1 MIEKRIVF
9 LGTPEI
15 SADLLKGMV
24 EQGFH
29 IVGVVTKE
37 DKVRGRNNK
46 IEESPVAKMARELNI
61 PVHKPHRLNKDFD
74 FIKALEPDLL
84 LTFAY
89 GQLISDEVL
98 ALSKEKPLNVHASLL
113 PKYRGAAPIQYALR
127 EGEEKTGVSLMEM
140 VHEMD
145 AGDVYAVKELTINM
159 EDNYTSLA
167 SRLSS
172 LALSLVTESLPL
184 YFEHRLVGVKQDPT
198 KVTFCPSIKKEE
210 EHLNLSLAPQDF
222 VNQVR
227 SLSLT
232 PGGYLL
238 EGEQILKVYQACVY
252 SDEVTAEKGT
262 IVLAKKKQIILQLE
276 NGQVALE
283 MLQRPGKKIM
293 SAQDFNNGVR
303 NFEGT
308 ILK

>member
-1 MIEKRIVF
+1 M
-9 LGTPEI
+9 
-15 SADLLKGMV
+15 
-24 EQGFH
+24 
-29 IVGVVTKE
+29 
-37 DKVRGRNNK
+37 
-46 IEESPVAKMARELNI
+46 EESPVAKMARELNI

-127 EGEEKTGVSLMEM
+127 DGEEKTGVSLMEM

-145 AGDVYAVKELTINM
+145 AGDVYAVKELTINK

-172 LALSLVTESLPL
+172 LALSLVTESFPL

-238 EGEQILKVYQACVY
+238 EGEQILKVYQARVY
-252 SDEVTAEKGT
+252 SDEVSAEKGT

>member
-46 IEESPVAKMARELNI
+46 MEESPVAKMARELNI

-127 EGEEKTGVSLMEM
+127 DGEEKTGVSLMEM

-167 SRLSS
+167 SRLSK

-184 YFEHRLVGVKQDPT
+184 YFEHQLVSVKQDPT

-210 EHLNLSLAPQDF
+210 EHLNLSLAPQNF

-238 EGEQILKVYQACVY
+238 EGEQILKVYQARVY
-252 SDEVTAEKGT
+252 SDEVSAEKGT

>member
-127 EGEEKTGVSLMEM
+127 DGEEKTGVSLMEM

-145 AGDVYAVKELTINM
+145 AGDVYAKEEIAIDE
-159 EDNYTSLA
+159 EDNY
-167 SRLSS
+167 SS
-172 LALSLVTESLPL
+172 LCEKIQILALDMAKKYLPL
-184 YFEHRLVGVKQDPT
+184 YFDNKLEPVKQDESL
-198 KVTFCPSIKKEE
+198 VTFCPSIKREE
-210 EHLNLSLAPQDF
+210 EKLDLNLCAEDF
-222 VNQVR
+222 VNYVR
-227 SLSLT
+227 SLADNV
-232 PGGYLL
+232 GAYLML
-238 EGEQILKVYQACVY
+238 DGEIFKIFKAKKVNSILDHEVGVIVKAYKKELLLQLKDGQVNLLKVQ
-252 SDEVTAEKGT
+252 
-262 IVLAKKKQIILQLE
+262 KQ
-276 NGQVALE
+276 
-283 MLQRPGKKIM
+283 GKKVV
-293 SAQDFNNGVR
+293 SNVDFINGNKNV
-303 NFEGT
+303 EGKK
-308 ILK
+308 LS

>member
-46 IEESPVAKMARELNI
+46 IEESPVAKKARELNI

-127 EGEEKTGVSLMEM
+127 DGEEKTGVSLMEM

-145 AGDVYAVKELTINM
+145 AGDVYAVKELTINK

-167 SRLSS
+167 SRLSK

-184 YFEHRLVGVKQDPT
+184 YFEHRLVSVKQDPT

-210 EHLNLSLAPQDF
+210 EHLNLSLAPQNF

-238 EGEQILKVYQACVY
+238 EGEQILKVYQARVY
-252 SDEVTAEKGT
+252 SDEVSAEKGT

-308 ILK
+308 ILE

>member
-98 ALSKEKPLNVHASLL
+98 ALSKEKRLNVHASLL

-127 EGEEKTGVSLMEM
+127 DGEEKTGVSLMEM

-145 AGDVYAVKELTINM
+145 AGDVYAVKELTINK

-167 SRLSS
+167 SRLSN
-172 LALSLVTESLPL
+172 LALSLVTEALPL

-238 EGEQILKVYQACVY
+238 EGEQILKVYQARVY

-276 NGQVALE
+276 NGQAALE

-308 ILK
+308 ILE